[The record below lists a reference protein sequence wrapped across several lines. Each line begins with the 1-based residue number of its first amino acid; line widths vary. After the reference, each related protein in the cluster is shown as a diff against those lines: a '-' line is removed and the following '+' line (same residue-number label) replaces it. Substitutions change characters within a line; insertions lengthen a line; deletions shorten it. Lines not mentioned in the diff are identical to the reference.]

1 MRVLLIVA
9 LVATLGQDAVDREVQ
24 RVATEGWAAARA
36 IAPKGGALD
45 LLGPV
50 NLRLRAL
57 DGLPGP
63 AARYADVAIRAAIS
77 AAQEERD
84 EMSVFLAH
92 ARDLSA
98 TMARVGAPAQ
108 WPLPIDELEGELRLE
123 VDQYAEARDAY
134 LRATR
139 LKPTANAWIGLARAS
154 DRLGDVVGACA
165 AYSQVASTPGLPAEV
180 GIETSVYILKCRV

>member
-1 MRVLLIVA
+1 MASR
-9 LVATLGQDAVDREVQ
+9 RSCSS
-24 RVATEGWAAARA
+24 
-36 IAPKGGALD
+36 
-45 LLGPV
+45 
-50 NLRLRAL
+50 
-57 DGLPGP
+57 
-63 AARYADVAIRAAIS
+63 IS
-77 AAQEERD
+77 
-84 EMSVFLAH
+84 
-92 ARDLSA
+92 
-98 TMARVGAPAQ
+98 APAQ

-165 AYSQVASTPGLPAEV
+165 AYSQVTSTPGLPAEV

>member
-1 MRVLLIVA
+1 MRIILIAA
-9 LVATLGQDAVDREVQ
+9 LVAALGQDPVDREVQ
-24 RVATEGWAAARA
+24 RIAMEGWAAARA

-84 EMSVFLAH
+84 EMAIFLAH

-98 TMARVGAPAQ
+98 TMAFTGAPSQ

-123 VDQYAEARDAY
+123 VDQYTEARDAY
-134 LRATR
+134 QRATKI
-139 LKPTANAWIGLARAS
+139 KPTANAWIGLARAN
-154 DRLGDVVGACA
+154 DRLGDTVGACA
-165 AYSQVASTPGLPAEV
+165 AYLQVASTPGLPADV
-180 GIETSVYILKCRV
+180 GIEVSVYILKCRV